1 MCDDDD
7 DDKTTWLEGTYF
19 AAQFIAAFAIC
30 VAAVYTCYKVQKSS
44 KS

>member
-1 MCDDDD
+1 MSDED
-7 DDKTTWLEGTYF
+7 DDKTTWLEATNY